1 MSDNELLGGAV
12 IMSVALFTLCGFSFS
27 SLLFLYLYHSLL
39 LFCLSPSFLSRLWSG
54 CTVISQHCR
63 LHLRVMTHTLLCT
76 RSPFPAFL
84 CVRTHTHVHTRTMQS
99 SLLCHLFPL
108 CPLSISQDADITHTH
123 TRWTC
128 SYWCAEMDRSLTL
141 CQHTESIAWFVC
153 RSFTAAE
160 VELCLC
166 RVDAHVS
173 GHLLF
178 QRNLLPFISL
188 TFVSDS
194 RV

>member
-84 CVRTHTHVHTRTMQS
+84 CVRTRTHTCTHAQCKAHCCVTCFRCALYRFLRMLILH
-99 SLLCHLFPL
+99 
-108 CPLSISQDADITHTH
+108 THTH
-123 TRWTC
+123 TVNVFVLMCRD
-128 SYWCAEMDRSLTL
+128 EPLTNTL
-141 CQHTESIAWFVC
+141 PAHWIHRLICMQKLHGCRGWVVFV
-153 RSFTAAE
+153 
-160 VELCLC
+160 
-166 RVDAHVS
+166 
-173 GHLLF
+173 
-178 QRNLLPFISL
+178 
-188 TFVSDS
+188 
-194 RV
+194 